1 MNHRDNMIFTA
12 LGITAAIF
20 VVGFILNFLAN
31 WMGMQPVPKEE
42 RFTVVDQYKG
52 CDVVRYSDQ
61 QMATYKYF
69 LHCEK

>member
-1 MNHRDNMIFTA
+1 MHPKDKAIVTA

-52 CDVVRYSDQ
+52 CDVVQYSDQ